1 MIHIENREILRKLDG
16 PVLITGHTGFKGV
29 WLTLLLESNGIEVAG
44 YALHPDKD
52 SLYIQLNRI
61 GKIHECLGDIRD
73 TRGFQRFVK
82 EVNPRY
88 IIHLAA
94 QPLVRRGYDEPLL
107 TFETNAIGTANVLD
121 VGKRAESV
129 QAIAAITTD
138 KVYRNDNS
146 GKSFTENSPLGGH
159 DPYSASKVASEAA
172 IMAWRSINFGNND
185 KPIYSLRAGNVIGGG
200 DLNTDRLLA
209 DIVRSFQK
217 KKTLLIR
224 NPEATR
230 PWQHVLDPLV
240 GYLRALVLS
249 PSSQD
254 FNFGPSQPSLSVKE
268 VVRIAQSSGKLKF
281 TFEIQKQIREKKLEA
296 QKLDLNPTA
305 AEKELGWKENWSQE
319 QSVNATIDWWES
331 VLLKHVSPLEA
342 CKKDISNLLEQ

>member
-1 MIHIENREILRKLDG
+1 MTHIGNREILRKLHG
-16 PVLITGHTGFKGV
+16 PVLITGHTGFKGA
-29 WLTLLLESNGIEVAG
+29 WLTLLLESNGIEVVG

-52 SLYIQLNRI
+52 SLYTQLNRA
-61 GKIHECLGDIRD
+61 GKIHERLGDIRNSLELH
-73 TRGFQRFVK
+73 RFVK

-88 IIHLAA
+88 IVHLAA

-107 TFETNAIGTANVLD
+107 TFETNAVGTANVLD
-121 VGKRAESV
+121 AGKRAESV

-146 GKSFTENSPLGGH
+146 GQSFTENSPLGGH

-172 IMAWRSINFGNND
+172 IMAWRSINFGSYV

-209 DIVRSFQK
+209 DIIRSFQK
-217 KKTLLIR
+217 NETLLIR

-230 PWQHVLDPLV
+230 PWQHVLDPLI

-268 VVRIAQSSGKLKF
+268 VVKIAQSSGKFKF
-281 TFEIQKQIREKKLEA
+281 NFEVQQQSGEKKLEA
-296 QKLDLNPTA
+296 QKLDLNASA
-305 AEKELGWKENWSQE
+305 AGRDLGWIENWSQE

-331 VLLKHVSPLEA
+331 VLLKNASPLEA
-342 CKKDISNLLEQ
+342 CKRDIANLLEQ

>member
-1 MIHIENREILRKLDG
+1 VTRIGNREVLSKLNG
-16 PVLITGHTGFKGV
+16 PVLITGHTGFKGA
-29 WLTLLLESNGIEVAG
+29 WLTLLLESHGIEVAG

-52 SLYIQLNRI
+52 SLYTQLNREGQI
-61 GKIHECLGDIRD
+61 QERLADIRD
-73 TRGFQRFVK
+73 SQELQRFVK

-88 IIHLAA
+88 IVHLAA
-94 QPLVRRGYDEPLL
+94 QPLVRRSYDEPLL
-107 TFETNAIGTANVLD
+107 TFETNAMGTANVLD
-121 VGKRAESV
+121 VGKRIESV

-138 KVYRNDNS
+138 KVYRNDDS
-146 GKSFTENSPLGGH
+146 GQSFTENSPLGGH

-172 IMAWRSINFGNND
+172 IMAWRSIDFGGYV

-200 DLNTDRLLA
+200 DLNNDRLLP
-209 DIVRSFQK
+209 DIIRSFQK
-217 KKTLLIR
+217 NKTLLIR

-230 PWQHVLDPLV
+230 PWQHVLDPLI

-268 VVRIAQSSGKLKF
+268 VVKVAQSSGKFKF
-281 TFEIQKQIREKKLEA
+281 TFEVQKQPGEKKLEA
-296 QKLDLNPTA
+296 QKLDLNASA
-305 AEKELGWKENWSQE
+305 AGKELGWIENWSQE

-331 VLLKHVSPLEA
+331 VLLKHASPLEA
-342 CKKDISNLLEQ
+342 CNRDIANLLEQ

>member
-1 MIHIENREILRKLDG
+1 MTHIGNREILRKLDG
-16 PVLITGHTGFKGV
+16 PVLITGHTGFKGA
-29 WLTLLLESNGIEVAG
+29 WLTLLLESNGIEVVG

-52 SLYIQLNRI
+52 SLYTQLNRA
-61 GKIHECLGDIRD
+61 GKIHERLGDIRNSLEL
-73 TRGFQRFVK
+73 QRFVK
-82 EVNPRY
+82 EVNPRN
-88 IIHLAA
+88 IVHLAA

-107 TFETNAIGTANVLD
+107 TFETNAVGTANVLD
-121 VGKRAESV
+121 AGKRAESV

-146 GKSFTENSPLGGH
+146 GQSFTENSPLGGH

-172 IMAWRSINFGNND
+172 IMAWRSINFGSYV

-209 DIVRSFQK
+209 DIIRSFQK
-217 KKTLLIR
+217 NETLLIR

-230 PWQHVLDPLV
+230 PWQHVLDPLI
-240 GYLRALVLS
+240 GYLRALVLT

-268 VVRIAQSSGKLKF
+268 VVKIAQSSGKFKF
-281 TFEIQKQIREKKLEA
+281 TFEVQQQSGEKKLEA
-296 QKLDLNPTA
+296 QKLDLNASA
-305 AEKELGWKENWSQE
+305 AGRELGWIENWSQE

-331 VLLKHVSPLEA
+331 VLLKHASPLEA
-342 CKKDISNLLEQ
+342 CKRDIANLLEQ